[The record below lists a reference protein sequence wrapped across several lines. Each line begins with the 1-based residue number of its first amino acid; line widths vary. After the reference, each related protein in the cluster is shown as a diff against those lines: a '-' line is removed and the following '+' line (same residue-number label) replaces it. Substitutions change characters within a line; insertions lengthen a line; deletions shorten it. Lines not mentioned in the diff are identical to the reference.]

1 MEINGD
7 FLVYDSLLFRLLAL
21 STHFRQGLAITGGFC
36 FLAING
42 DVWPLPVGFLALG
55 DRLRQVSG
63 RFVMFN
69 DSFCDFQ
76 QFCGFFGRG

>member
-42 DVWPLPVGFLALG
+42 DVWPLPVGFVAFW
-55 DRLRQVSG
+55 RLCGVFWHWVIVSG
-63 RFVMFN
+63 KFLV
-69 DSFCDFQ
+69 
-76 QFCGFFGRG
+76 GL